1 MIVLVYGPNVRFN
14 LDKEGDKMLRLYFD
28 RKLLALLRKEEAMK
42 TENTKTMPAAQSAVR
57 VFKKSASE
65 DLKAGLKRLRAS

>member
-1 MIVLVYGPNVRFN
+1 
-14 LDKEGDKMLRLYFD
+14 MLRLYFD